1 MLAKI
6 WDSKMTLNDVKAEI
20 KIKNYTKALELLE
33 AISDSMRTAEYYL
46 LRGICIQLPNQTN
59 LRDTD
64 AEFSLRKA
72 VELDP
77 NYLDAKLELAY
88 FLLNI
93 RKDPSSAKKYF
104 LEVLQ
109 ATRDEVPS
117 TISSIMETSHEL
129 KQTYAAFANTL
140 KEQAETFLSHE

>member
-1 MLAKI
+1 
-6 WDSKMTLNDVKAEI
+6 MTLNDVKAEI

-93 RKDPSSAKKYF
+93 RKT
-104 LEVLQ
+104 Q
-109 ATRDEVPS
+109 ALR
-117 TISSIMETSHEL
+117 
-129 KQTYAAFANTL
+129 KNT
-140 KEQAETFLSHE
+140 F